1 MNTFKPALLAS
12 AISAVLINSNIA
24 LAADDTVELDKS
36 IETIQITATRRAGSV
51 QDAPLNITA
60 LNGDVISDQNIGD
73 LEDVARWVP
82 GLTISDQGGREGSP
96 IIVRGLNTNTSDRIS
111 DSGTVATYVGEIPL
125 SIDLRLTDV
134 DRVEVLIGPQ
144 GTLYGAG
151 TLGGAIRY
159 LLKQPELDITEGKV
173 TGDVFSMNES
183 DGTGGEFGVVFN
195 TPLINDKLALR
206 ASLNY
211 YDNPGYIDYTHVVKE
226 PGVSNPNPDFSDS
239 SDVNA
244 NLKSVSDVNDEQ
256 ITTARLSLRWLAT
269 ETVDATLNYFY
280 QKQENG
286 GNSTSQYGSLA
297 DSSALQGVPGKYDN
311 VARVLEPGEEE
322 NDLLS
327 LEIKADLGFAELV
340 SASGWS
346 SYEQSGQRD
355 QTDLLYDIWS
365 GYADFPAF
373 VGYTHDT
380 SERDNFT
387 QELRLVSNSSSNL
400 NWIVGGF
407 YNKLES
413 HSDDREYTP
422 GLTEYWGGGILNV
435 EEDLEYILI
444 SDSET
449 TEKAI
454 FGEIGYS
461 ITDQFDVTLGARF
474 YEYDVSTTSGSAT
487 PLYSGDFDSLD
498 NLVMENVSASDS
510 GNLFKFNANYTF
522 DNGILAYFTVSEG
535 FRIGGGNGIAP
546 CPDVLPEQQ
555 IVCALPNEEDYK
567 PDTTV
572 NYELGFK
579 SSWLR
584 NRLHFNVALFNVDW
598 KDAQVG
604 SSTVNGQE
612 LITSNAG
619 SANSKGVEL
628 STRAMI
634 GERWA
639 AYATYAYAKAELTED
654 TPYLFGVLDDKLAHY
669 QSYYDGAK

>member
-12 AISAVLINSNIA
+12 AISAVLINSNMA
-24 LAADDTVELDKS
+24 FAAEDAIEVDKS

-159 LLKQPELDITEGKV
+159 LLKQPEFDITEGKV
-173 TGDVFSMNES
+173 TGDVFSINES

-195 TPLINDKLALR
+195 TPLIEEKLALR

-211 YDNPGYIDYTHVVKE
+211 YDNPGYIDYTHVVQE

-256 ITTARLSLRWLAT
+256 ITTARLSLRWLAA
-269 ETVDATLNYFY
+269 EDVDATLNYFY

-297 DSSALQGVPGKYDN
+297 DSSALQGVPGKYEN

-327 LEIKADLGFAELV
+327 LEVKADLGFAELV

-365 GYADFPAF
+365 GYADFPSF

-380 SERDNFT
+380 SERDTFT
-387 QELRLVSNSSSNL
+387 QELRLVSNSNSAFS
-400 NWIVGGF
+400 WIVGGF
-407 YNKLES
+407 YNKVES

-422 GLTEYWGGGILNV
+422 GLTEYWGGGIPNV
-435 EEDLEYILI
+435 EQDLEYILI

-449 TEKAI
+449 TEKAL

-498 NLVMENVSASDS
+498 NLVMENVSASDN
-510 GNLFKFNANYTF
+510 GNLF
-522 DNGILAYFTVSEG
+522 
-535 FRIGGGNGIAP
+535 
-546 CPDVLPEQQ
+546 
-555 IVCALPNEEDYK
+555 
-567 PDTTV
+567 
-572 NYELGFK
+572 
-579 SSWLR
+579 
-584 NRLHFNVALFNVDW
+584 
-598 KDAQVG
+598 
-604 SSTVNGQE
+604 
-612 LITSNAG
+612 
-619 SANSKGVEL
+619 
-628 STRAMI
+628 
-634 GERWA
+634 
-639 AYATYAYAKAELTED
+639 
-654 TPYLFGVLDDKLAHY
+654 
-669 QSYYDGAK
+669 